1 MGYRRPGVP
10 AAFLGMVAVVG
21 LAWAGGRFPLPETA
35 PPDRY
40 GTVLMDATAPG
51 AGEKA
56 VVFSHWRHRAR
67 YACRVCHFEL
77 GFALQTGAT
86 GVTEEDNR
94 NGEYCGACHDGTTA
108 FAVTDRDACARC
120 HVGKIRPDKKAFKA
134 FAADLPAAP
143 YGNRIDWVAAS
154 GILQPRYA
162 LFTDE
167 KPLQFD
173 KVLVLEA
180 EWFGIPP
187 AVFPHGVHE
196 RFLDCSTC
204 HPDIFNIKKK
214 TTKHF
219 EMRYILQGRFCGACH
234 LTVAFPLDDCR
245 RCHPAMK

>member
-1 MGYRRPGVP
+1 MARKRPRPFWIAGLLLLAGVS
-10 AAFLGMVAVVG
+10 
-21 LAWAGGRFPLPETA
+21 WAGGKFQLPKVP

-40 GTVLMDATAPG
+40 GTVLMEATAPEAG
-51 AGEKA
+51 ARA

-77 GFALQTGAT
+77 GFALEAGAT
-86 GVTEEDNR
+86 GVREEDNR
-94 NGEYCGACHDGTTA
+94 NGEYCGACHDGGTA
-108 FAVTDRDACARC
+108 FSVQDEGNCARC
-120 HVGKIRPDKKAFKA
+120 HVGKIRAEKKAFRK
-134 FAADLPAAP
+134 FAEGLPSAP
-143 YGNRIDWVAAS
+143 FGNRIDWVAANE
-154 GILQPRYA
+154 ILKPRYA
-162 LFTDE
+162 LYTEE

-204 HPDIFNIKKK
+204 HPDLFNIKKK
-214 TTKHF
+214 TTEHF
-219 EMRYILQGRFCGACH
+219 EMRFILQGRFCGACH
-234 LTVAFPLDDCR
+234 LSVAFPLDDCK